1 MSLILMKM
9 NRKPNSFNDLMF
21 NRQIMFL
28 SVLRKVRLVRY
39 IRPLKYFLLSLIKS
53 KHELKRL
60 FVFISFL
67 LACLGPLI
75 FIIES
80 SSIYDQSL
88 PKPISVKRAI
98 RTMSDACYFLVLLLT
113 TVGFG
118 ETYPTSTLANFIG
131 MLASLSSLMI
141 FSLILSSIYRKY
153 MFIREYDDA
162 QRIDPENVRYFIYE
176 NKNQQQTRDITDEIK
191 TRLKK
196 I

>member
-176 NKNQQQTRDITDEIK
+176 NKKQQQTRDITDEIK

>member
-1 MSLILMKM
+1 MKI

>member
-1 MSLILMKM
+1 MKI

-176 NKNQQQTRDITDEIK
+176 NKKQQQTRDITDEIK

>member
-1 MSLILMKM
+1 MKM

-176 NKNQQQTRDITDEIK
+176 NKKQQQTRDITDEIK

>member
-1 MSLILMKM
+1 MSLILMIM
-9 NRKPNSFNDLMF
+9 NRKLHTFNDLMF
-21 NRQIMFL
+21 NRQVMFL

>member
-1 MSLILMKM
+1 MSLILMKI

-176 NKNQQQTRDITDEIK
+176 NKKQQQTRDITDEIK

>member
-1 MSLILMKM
+1 
-9 NRKPNSFNDLMF
+9 
-21 NRQIMFL
+21 
-28 SVLRKVRLVRY
+28 
-39 IRPLKYFLLSLIKS
+39 
-53 KHELKRL
+53 
-60 FVFISFL
+60 
-67 LACLGPLI
+67 
-75 FIIES
+75 
-80 SSIYDQSL
+80 
-88 PKPISVKRAI
+88 
-98 RTMSDACYFLVLLLT
+98 MSDACYFLVLLLT

-176 NKNQQQTRDITDEIK
+176 NKKQQQTRDITDEIK

>member
-1 MSLILMKM
+1 MSLILMKI

>member
-1 MSLILMKM
+1 MSLILMKI

-176 NKNQQQTRDITDEIK
+176 NKNQQQTRNITDEIK

>member
-1 MSLILMKM
+1 MKM

>member
-176 NKNQQQTRDITDEIK
+176 NKKQQQTRNITDEIK

>member
-39 IRPLKYFLLSLIKS
+39 IRPLKYFLLSLIKA